1 VLLSGRG
8 DGQRGAGQLLRAGGD
23 GGGGSGEAE
32 GGGHRGRHSRPAVGN
47 DSLEMERFSEVR
59 EKEEIERAEWIR
71 REKSLSLSLALSL
84 AKEDRPNL
92 VTFCCL
98 SH

>member
-1 VLLSGRG
+1 
-8 DGQRGAGQLLRAGGD
+8 
-23 GGGGSGEAE
+23 
-32 GGGHRGRHSRPAVGN
+32 
-47 DSLEMERFSEVR
+47 LEMERFSEVR

-71 REKSLSLSLALSL
+71 REKSLSLARSL
-84 AKEDRPNL
+84 AKVDRPNL